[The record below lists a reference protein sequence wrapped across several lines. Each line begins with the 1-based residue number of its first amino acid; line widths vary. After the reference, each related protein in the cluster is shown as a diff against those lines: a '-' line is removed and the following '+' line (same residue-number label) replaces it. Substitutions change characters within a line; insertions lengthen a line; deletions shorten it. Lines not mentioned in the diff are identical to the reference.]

1 MCNSQTHWLRSWL
14 QVGAFC
20 LIIGCFDGFAQDAV
34 PQKVNDAPA
43 GSQKQAGSETAQ
55 KPAEQPVVSPYSG
68 LTIPQVEEY
77 LLKAKVIRLKNL
89 PIGVTNT
96 QRATLDD
103 GKLEHD
109 AHVQTVEISKPSFQT
124 LKGTELG
131 FRDSYKFNM
140 AAYELAKLLDLDMV
154 PPSVERKVGGNGAAV
169 TWWINDTMMET
180 DRLKQKIQPPDL
192 TRWNRQ
198 ARVRQVFDQ
207 LIYNTDRNQQNIL
220 ITKDWN
226 IWLID
231 HTRAFRTMKTLQNP
245 KDLIQCDRK
254 LLAKLRELN
263 KAALKEKL
271 GHYVTDTQIEA
282 MLIRRDLIVK
292 FFDEQVAQKGES
304 EMIFDLER
312 NTH

>member
-1 MCNSQTHWLRSWL
+1 M
-14 QVGAFC
+14 GALC
-20 LIIGCFDGFAQDAV
+20 LTFGYMGGFAQDAV
-34 PQKVNDAPA
+34 SQKVIDTVASGQNEV
-43 GSQKQAGSETAQ
+43 SSEAAQ
-55 KPAEQPVVSPYSG
+55 KPAEQPLVSPYAG

-77 LLKAKVIRLKNL
+77 LLKSKVKQVKNL

-103 GKLEHD
+103 GKLVHD
-109 AHVQTVEISKPSFQT
+109 AHVQTVDISKPSFQT

-154 PPSVERKVGGNGAAV
+154 PPSVERKVGGNMAAV
-169 TWWINDTMMET
+169 TWWIGDTMMET

-192 TRWNRQ
+192 TGWNQQ

-220 ITKDWN
+220 ISKDWN

-263 KAALKEKL
+263 KPVLKQKL
-271 GHYVTDTQIEA
+271 GHYLTDLQIEA
-282 MLIRRDLIVK
+282 MLSRRDLIAK

-304 EMIFDLER
+304 AMLFDLKR
-312 NTH
+312 NMN